1 MSLPESPHNRDLDVW
16 LRDMTAGIATTIL
29 AEVSEDR
36 ILAEMEAQAGVSD
49 GTVVRW
55 LPHVQGQLHGTGM
68 QSLNSGDACAEVV
81 DRYRFRRPVPEDQ
94 GRAVLIF
101 LASLFGLSD
110 PSE

>member
-1 MSLPESPHNRDLDVW
+1 
-16 LRDMTAGIATTIL
+16 
-29 AEVSEDR
+29 
-36 ILAEMEAQAGVSD
+36 
-49 GTVVRW
+49 
-55 LPHVQGQLHGTGM
+55 VQGQLHGTGM

>member
-1 MSLPESPHNRDLDVW
+1 
-16 LRDMTAGIATTIL
+16 MTAGIATAIL

-36 ILAEMEAQAGVSD
+36 ILAEMEAQVGVSD

-55 LPHVQGQLHGTGM
+55 LPGAQGQSHSSGV
-68 QSLNSGDACAEVV
+68 QSLNRTNVSGEVA

-94 GRAVLIF
+94 GRAVLLF

-110 PSE
+110 PSERDEG